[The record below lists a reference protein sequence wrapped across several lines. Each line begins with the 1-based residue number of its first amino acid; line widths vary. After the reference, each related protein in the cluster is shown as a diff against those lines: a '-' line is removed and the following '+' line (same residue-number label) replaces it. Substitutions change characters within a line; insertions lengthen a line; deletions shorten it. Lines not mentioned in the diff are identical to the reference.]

1 MIAMKTTNLPE
12 KQTYAAPHMS
22 VRQLK
27 TELNFLASSAG
38 ATLDGMDPIELYDE
52 DF

>member
-27 TELNFLASSAG
+27 TELNFLASTAG
-38 ATLDGMDPIELYDE
+38 STLDGMDPNELYDE